1 MSSNMFSS
9 PEKLSSHAASKSGDI
24 SQGFINQNKDYI
36 DKKQGE
42 ERAAISGLGPNQY
55 FAAGDKMDPTKYKM
69 DQANVASFSAPP
81 PPQGITMPG
90 QSTPPQIPPNVFRPP
105 TQPPQPPPMNF
116 APGGQRQAA
125 SGHAQENVNRPPGSA

>member
-9 PEKLSSHAASKSGDI
+9 PEKLSSHAASKSQDI
-24 SQGFINQNKDYI
+24 SQNFIDQSKAYV

-55 FAAGDKMDPTKYKM
+55 FDAGGKMDPAAYKM
-69 DQANVASFSAPP
+69 DPANVASFSAPP
-81 PPQGITMPG
+81 PPQGISMPG
-90 QSTPPQIPPNVFRPP
+90 QPTPRQVPPGIFRP
-105 TQPPQPPPMNF
+105 PPQPPPMNF
-116 APGGQRQAA
+116 APGGQRQVA

>member
-9 PEKLSSHAASKSGDI
+9 PEKLSSHAASKSQDI
-24 SQGFINQNKDYI
+24 SQGFINQEKDYI

-55 FAAGDKMDPTKYKM
+55 FAAAGKMDPSKYKM
-69 DQANVASFSAPP
+69 DPANVASFSAPQPPGGMTPGQPTP
-81 PPQGITMPG
+81 PP
-90 QSTPPQIPPNVFRPP
+90 IPPGVFRP
-105 TQPPQPPPMNF
+105 PPQPPPMNF
-116 APGGQRQAA
+116 APGGQRQVA